1 MSSSPSSPSSAQYR
15 PKMPVVE
22 TNSQPGFWITV
33 LVLAAAVYWTLIPI
47 WPVLN
52 TEILGD
58 ADTDAIRGM
67 WSFDHVRRS
76 MIPPETPIW
85 SDQINFPAGVLA
97 LTLPWTTS
105 VLLSPLGFFF
115 GPVVAW
121 NLSVATILL
130 AIGVSTAWL
139 VKQLTS
145 SWSIG
150 CAMGGL
156 VMTQPMLLH
165 AISDGTPEHLSL
177 WGVPLLLGM
186 TWKAFTEISPK
197 WGVAAGLM
205 AVLVALDSPYH
216 AIYAALTGIIV
227 LPWSLIRRWRIE
239 ERLDFVWTMGSLLTI
254 CVAGAAMMGAL
265 YSLFPLG
272 ESSTAE
278 YLSLWKMN
286 AADLRVW
293 WRHDFGTTLMRDA
306 SLVPTAIPMP
316 ILWFSTAMIL
326 IGLPRSLPWALAGI
340 LMLNL
345 SLGLNEK
352 LPVHLSYWIGS
363 FGYPIGNQILNIN
376 AHLYAFPGL
385 GEIRFPQRWL
395 IPSAMCFVI
404 GGSLGLQRLGFWI
417 RKQSW
422 GPTVLKG
429 HTVYATLLVA
439 LGTFVC
445 VRTSQIDLHFPKQT
459 LPHIQFATYLAD
471 QPENGALIMLPQ
483 MRPPPK
489 SGKRSDL
496 PVFANLADS
505 LSSSDVQYFQ
515 TIHGKAIY
523 DKPGLKT
530 LYAFEGSEYVYRLI
544 REWDDLAHP
553 RVTGNP
559 IPASAYDE
567 RFTKRRRKGLK
578 ELVDA
583 GLRWVVVDLGAYND
597 QALTIL
603 EKQLRIYESNRE
615 FFNEGDGVLLIELEA
630 NPSLASVGVQAP
642 KLAPTKSEAP
652 TPAE

>member
-1 MSSSPSSPSSAQYR
+1 MSSAQYR
-15 PKMPVVE
+15 PKMPIPE
-22 TNSQPGFWITV
+22 TASTSGFWMTV
-33 LVLAAAVYWTLIPI
+33 FVLAAAVYWTLIPI

-85 SDQINFPAGVLA
+85 SEQINFPAGVLA

-121 NLSVATILL
+121 NLSVAMILL

-139 VKQLTS
+139 VRQLTN

-186 TWKAFTEISPK
+186 TWKAFTQISPK
-197 WGVAAGLM
+197 WGVGAGLM

-216 AIYAALTGIIV
+216 AIYAALTGLIV

-254 CVAGAAMMGAL
+254 CIAGAAMMGAL

-272 ESSTAE
+272 ESSTEE

-316 ILWFSTAMIL
+316 ILWFSTAMIIL
-326 IGLPRSLPWALAGI
+326 GLPRSLPWALAGL

-345 SLGLNEK
+345 SLGLNDK

-395 IPSAMCFVI
+395 IPSAMCFVV
-404 GGSLGLQRLGFWI
+404 GGSLGLQRLGLWI
-417 RKQSW
+417 KKQSW
-422 GPTVLKG
+422 GETVLKG

-445 VRTSQIDLHFPKQT
+445 VRTSQIDLHFPKQS
-459 LPHIQFATYLAD
+459 LPHIQFATYLAE
-471 QPENGALIMLPQ
+471 QPENGGLIMLPQ

-530 LYAFEGSEYVYRLI
+530 LYAFEGSEYVYRLV

-553 RVTGNP
+553 MVTGNP

-578 ELVDA
+578 ELIDA
-583 GLRWVVVDLGAYND
+583 GLKWVVVDLGAYNA
-597 QALTIL
+597 QALDIL
-603 EKQLRIYESNRE
+603 DKQLSPYETGRE
-615 FFNEGDGVLLIELEA
+615 TFNEGDGVLIIALSA
-630 NPSLASVGVQAP
+630 NPNIASVDAP
-642 KLAPTKSEAP
+642 ELAPTKSEAP
-652 TPAE
+652 SSETVSQ

>member
-1 MSSSPSSPSSAQYR
+1 MSSAQYR
-15 PKMPVVE
+15 PKMPPVPQ
-22 TNSQPGFWITV
+22 TSTAGFWTTV
-33 LVLAAAVYWTLIPI
+33 FILAAAVYWTLIPI

-76 MIPPETPIW
+76 MLPPETPIW

-115 GPVVAW
+115 GPVIAW
-121 NLSVATILL
+121 NLSVAMILL

-139 VKQLTS
+139 VKQLTR

-156 VMTQPMLLH
+156 VMTQPMLMH

-197 WGVAAGLM
+197 WGVGAGLM

-216 AIYAALTGIIV
+216 AIYAALTGLIV

-254 CVAGAAMMGAL
+254 CIAGAAMMAAL
-265 YSLFPLG
+265 YSFFPLG
-272 ESSTAE
+272 EASTEE

-293 WRHDFGTTLMRDA
+293 WKHDFGTTLMRDA

-326 IGLPRSLPWALAGI
+326 LGLPRSLPWAMAGI

-395 IPSAMCFVI
+395 IPSAMCFVV
-404 GGSLGLQRLGFWI
+404 GGSLGVQRLSLWI
-417 RKQSW
+417 QKQSW
-422 GPTVLKG
+422 GETVLKG
-429 HTVYATLLVA
+429 RTVYAAILVT
-439 LGTFVC
+439 LGTFIC

-459 LPHIQFATYLAD
+459 LPHIQFATYLAE
-471 QPENGALIMLPQ
+471 QPEDGALIMLPQ

-515 TIHGKAIY
+515 TIHGKKIY

-530 LYAFEGSEYVYRLI
+530 LYAFEGSEYVYRLV

-567 RFTKRRRKGLK
+567 RFTKRRRRGLK
-578 ELVDA
+578 ELVEA
-583 GLRWVVVDLGAYND
+583 GLKWVVVDLGAYNE
-597 QALTIL
+597 QALDIL
-603 EKQLRIYESNRE
+603 EKQLRTYEVNRE
-615 FFNEGDGVLLIELEA
+615 TFDEGDGVLIVELDLNPNLVATADEVEA
-630 NPSLASVGVQAP
+630 P
-642 KLAPTKSEAP
+642 LAPTKSEAP
-652 TPAE
+652 VPTEEAMTE